1 MRLEMKQE
9 HHTTYMSG
17 IRDFLTIFFKYKRMI
32 MIVFLL
38 ILVIGTV
45 IILNIPRTYEAKTS
59 LLVKFGREFMYRPEL
74 GEKAGSMIVMGR
86 AEAMNNEIKI
96 LKNQD
101 LIKKVVGTVGIGNLY
116 PNLTGAKMPQ
126 GVTAEDIAVG
136 YFEKNLNA
144 VIVAGSSVIE
154 VSFKHENPAV
164 AAQSM
169 NTLIEFFKD
178 KHVEVYSDPKS
189 PFLEEQT
196 REYRAK
202 LRETE
207 GSLQAFK
214 QKHQVFSL
222 DEQRTA
228 LLKQRIEL
236 DTALKTTET
245 QVRELQERIAYVK
258 SPRWSVDVGPDGKSQ
273 LAALEQREQALLEKY
288 NEGSRL
294 VQGVRIEIQARK
306 DSNQRS
312 MEDSR
317 QLELSRLQGELGAT
331 QAKVDGL
338 RRQMGQVVGEVQ
350 ALDGREKDF
359 SGLKRELVTHEANYK
374 TYLDKSEEAR
384 ISEDLDKRKMTNVS
398 VLQAAMAPVEPV
410 KSDRGK
416 YFLFTLILGL
426 GGGIGLAFARERVP
440 QRCTTALSAEKHL
453 GLPVIVAIT
462 LRQ

>member
-9 HHTTYMSG
+9 SHTTYMNG
-17 IRDFLTIFFKYKRMI
+17 IRDFLTIFFKYKKMI

-38 ILVIGTV
+38 GAVTGTI
-45 IILNIPRTYEAKTS
+45 IILNIPKAYEAKAS
-59 LLVKFGREFMYRPEL
+59 LLVKFGREFMYRSEL
-74 GEKAGSMIVMGR
+74 GDKAGSMIVMGR

-101 LIKKVVGTVGIGNLY
+101 LIKQVVRKVGVENLY
-116 PNLTGAKMPQ
+116 PNLIGKKMPL
-126 GVTAEDIAVG
+126 GITAEDIAVG
-136 YFEKNLNA
+136 YFDKNLNVTIA
-144 VIVAGSSVIE
+144 AGSNVIE
-154 VSFKHENPAV
+154 VFFKHVNPAV
-164 AAQSM
+164 AAQAV
-169 NTLIEFFKD
+169 NTLIEFFQD

-189 PFLEEQT
+189 SFLEEQT
-196 REYRAK
+196 REYRTK

-207 GSLQAFK
+207 GTLQAFK

-228 LLKQRIEL
+228 LLKQRSEL
-236 DTALKTTET
+236 DTVLKTTET
-245 QVRELQERIAYVK
+245 HVRELQERIAFVK
-258 SPRWSVDVGPDGKSQ
+258 SPRWSIEAGGDGKSQ

-288 NEGSRL
+288 NEGSRP
-294 VQGVRIEIQARK
+294 VQSIRTEIQARK

-317 QLELSRLQGELGAT
+317 RLELSRLQGEVGAL
-331 QAKVDGL
+331 QVKADGI
-338 RRQMGQVVGEVQ
+338 RRQLGQIIGEVQ
-350 ALDGREKDF
+350 TLDSREKDF
-359 SGLKRELVTHEANYK
+359 SGLKRELATHEANYK
-374 TYLDKSEEAR
+374 TYLDKSEESR

-398 VLQAAMAPVEPV
+398 VLQAAIAPVVPAR
-410 KSDRGK
+410 SDQGR
-416 YFLFTLILGL
+416 YFFLTIILGL
-426 GGGIGLAFARERVP
+426 GGGIGLAFLRERIP